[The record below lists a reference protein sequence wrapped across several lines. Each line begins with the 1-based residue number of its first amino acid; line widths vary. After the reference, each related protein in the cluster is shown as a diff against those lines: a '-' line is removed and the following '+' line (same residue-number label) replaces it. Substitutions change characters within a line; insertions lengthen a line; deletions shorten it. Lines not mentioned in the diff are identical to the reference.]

1 LFVNTLPFGAIPQQD
16 IESKT
21 ARIRRAHQSHSQTN
35 YEFLHRLPM
44 RKLGWTERGAR
55 WPDPMEISDSSLI
68 DGALMPHRMV
78 LPWRRR
84 DVGPAIQR
92 RQARRRMPGTILLLA
107 LT

>member
-1 LFVNTLPFGAIPQQD
+1 MFLALATECPFISSLLEDLADYEVTNTL
-16 IESKT
+16 K
-21 ARIRRAHQSHSQTN
+21 TN

-68 DGALMPHRMV
+68 DGALMAHRMV